1 MAFPTRP
8 LLSLLKLYLIN
19 VLAILNISTAAGAF
33 VIIEVSGRVYHR
45 WELLTGG
52 TEVRAAGRVPPL
64 PSAQHTHVW
73 LMTTSVQIFTCRS
86 RIGSLPWAHS
96 TTLPTRTHQ
105 RTLLC
110 FPIYSGNAM
119 RLSKDFGALI
129 QGEHFVW
136 DLHLDIYNS
145 VRDITW
151 AGQLGTLSYAQRERG
166 STHK

>member
-1 MAFPTRP
+1 MSWQFSIFPRR
-8 LLSLLKLYLIN
+8 LEHLSSLKSVAEYITDGN
-19 VLAILNISTAAGAF
+19 S
-33 VIIEVSGRVYHR
+33 SRVALKY
-45 WELLTGG
+45 EPQVECFLS
-52 TEVRAAGRVPPL
+52 PP
-64 PSAQHTHVW
+64 PNTHVW